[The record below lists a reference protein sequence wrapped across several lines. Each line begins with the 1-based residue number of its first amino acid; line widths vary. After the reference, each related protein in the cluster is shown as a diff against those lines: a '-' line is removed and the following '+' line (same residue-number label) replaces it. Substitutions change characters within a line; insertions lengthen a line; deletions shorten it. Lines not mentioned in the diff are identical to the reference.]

1 MLSNLETVLTATT
14 TTMVMEIMVV
24 MVTRVQAL
32 VPVVKVPPSS
42 EFDLRS
48 GNATSPLILPDSDF
62 SLADSLVP
70 VSLWFKNCAVFAE
83 LEVSFTRSFF
93 ALTLL
98 GLGFYTPLE
107 NFLLSL
113 LSSKMI

>member
-42 EFDLRS
+42 EFDIRKECETMSPRVIELCTRHPPRS
-48 GNATSPLILPDSDF
+48 L
-62 SLADSLVP
+62 
-70 VSLWFKNCAVFAE
+70 
-83 LEVSFTRSFF
+83 
-93 ALTLL
+93 
-98 GLGFYTPLE
+98 
-107 NFLLSL
+107 
-113 LSSKMI
+113 